1 MKIKLGV
8 LYIHIY
14 AYLYIYIY
22 THTQNGCV
30 CICACFIFT
39 LNLVNQIYTKLN
51 YLDFQGI
58 TPKSRVWPHM
68 LRNPEIH
75 MRR

>member
-14 AYLYIYIY
+14 TYIHIYIYI
-22 THTQNGCV
+22 HNGCV
-30 CICACFIFT
+30 YICACFIFT
-39 LNLVNQIYTKLN
+39 LNLVNQIRTKFN
-51 YLDFQGI
+51 YLDFQGVML
-58 TPKSRVWPHM
+58 KSRVWPHM

-75 MRR
+75 MCR